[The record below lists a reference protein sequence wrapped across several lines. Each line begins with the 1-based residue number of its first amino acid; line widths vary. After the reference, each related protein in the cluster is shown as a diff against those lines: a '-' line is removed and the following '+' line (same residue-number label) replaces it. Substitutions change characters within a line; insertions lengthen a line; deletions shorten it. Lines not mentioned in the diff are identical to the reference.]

1 MSNKVIVTTGQK
13 LDVYSAMHDFEWAII
28 KSVMNNFTPKIHKG
42 CEFHWLQ
49 AIRRQMLKN
58 YNLEVE
64 FADDAIHL
72 FKFMTILEQ
81 EREIMLK
88 AVEYIREKCLGWTKI
103 KTGKKERAAKINA
116 FFDSYFKPTW
126 LANTKDGKKLL
137 SFWNYHGSDEEME
150 SM

>member
-1 MSNKVIVTTGQK
+1 
-13 LDVYSAMHDFEWAII
+13 
-28 KSVMNNFTPKIHKG
+28 
-42 CEFHWLQ
+42 
-49 AIRRQMLKN
+49 MLKN

-81 EREIMLK
+81 ERQIMLK
-88 AVEYIREKCLGWTKI
+88 AVEYIREKCLKWKKI
-103 KTGKKERAAKINA
+103 KTGKKERAAKINE
-116 FFDSYFKPTW
+116 FFDNYFKPTW
-126 LANTKDGKKLL
+126 LADTNDGKKLL